1 MKVAIIGGGL
11 AGLTCAWYLKKNGI
25 ADVTVFESSDSV
37 GGKVKTD
44 LISGYR
50 CDRGFQV
57 LLPAYPET
65 KKVLNYEALNLQRF
79 DKGSLIFRNGK
90 KIPFYDPENG
100 VSALIQTVLK
110 GPGSL
115 RDKVLLLKLKLQLS
129 RTSVDTILN
138 SSDTRTS
145 LSFLK
150 DFGFSSSMITD
161 FWKPF
166 YQGVFLENDL
176 QTDNRMLRFTF
187 KMFAES
193 GAAVPK
199 NGMGAIPEQLAE
211 FIGKKNIR
219 LETAVPAFD
228 AHSVTTA
235 VGETST
241 FDVVVCAFNYEKSV
255 LYHSVS
261 NYYFEAEQ
269 LPLESKHVLLN
280 ANAKR
285 IVNNVVLMSY
295 VAPNYSSTN
304 KQLISVSANGTGWTN
319 EQITNDLQL
328 LFGAQV
334 RDWKLVKYYEIYEAL
349 PNLNPIR
356 SFSSQQKAGVYYCGD
371 YLTQGSINGAMQSGR
386 ITAEAILNSKK

>member
-65 KKVLNYEALNLQRF
+65 KKVLNYEALDLQRF

-129 RTSVDTILN
+129 RTSVDSILN
-138 SSDTRTS
+138 SADTRTS
-145 LSFLK
+145 LAFLK
-150 DFGFSSSMITD
+150 DFGFSSSMIAD

-211 FIGKKNIR
+211 YIGSENIR
-219 LETAVPAFD
+219 LKTAVTAFD
-228 AHSVTTA
+228 AQSVTTA

-241 FDVVVCAFNYEKSV
+241 FDTVVCAFNYEKSV

-285 IVNNVVLMSY
+285 IVNNVVLMSC
-295 VAPNYSSTN
+295 VAPNYRITN

-386 ITAEAILNSKK
+386 ITAEAILNSRK

>member
-65 KKVLNYEALNLQRF
+65 RKVLNYEALDLQRF

-138 SSDTRTS
+138 SADTRTA
-145 LSFLK
+145 LAFLK
-150 DFGFSSSMITD
+150 DFGFSSSMIAD

-211 FIGKKNIR
+211 FIGKENIR
-219 LETAVPAFD
+219 LETAVTAFD

-241 FDVVVCAFNYEKSV
+241 FDAVVCAFNYEKSV

-285 IVNNVVLMSY
+285 IVNNVVLMSC

-386 ITAEAILNSKK
+386 ITAEAILNSRK

>member
-11 AGLTCAWYLKKNGI
+11 AGLTCAWYLKKNGLTDI
-25 ADVTVFESSDSV
+25 AVFESSDSV

-44 LISGYR
+44 VISGYR

-65 KKVLNYEALNLQRF
+65 KKVLNYEALDLQRF

-100 VSALIQTVLK
+100 VSALAQTVFK

-129 RTSVDTILN
+129 RTSVDAILN
-138 SSDTRTS
+138 SADTRTA
-145 LSFLK
+145 LAFLK
-150 DFGFSSSMITD
+150 DFGFSSLMIAD

-211 FIGKKNIR
+211 FIGFENIR
-219 LETAVPAFD
+219 LETAVTAFD

-235 VGETST
+235 AGETST
-241 FDVVVCAFNYEKSV
+241 FDAVVCAFNYEKSV

-269 LPLESKHVLLN
+269 LPFESKHVLLN

-285 IVNNVVLMSY
+285 IVNNVVLMSC
-295 VAPNYSSTN
+295 VAPSYISTN

-319 EQITNDLQL
+319 EQITADLEL

-334 RDWKLVKYYEIYEAL
+334 RDWKLVKHYEIYEAL

-356 SFSSQQKAGVYYCGD
+356 SFNNQQNAGVYYCGD

-386 ITAEAILNSKK
+386 ITAEAILNSEG